1 MPQLEAYTHSATL
14 PALLCAWHHAPAD
27 ELVQQMTHHY
37 KVRRHDGVVDAVLL
51 AALDSDLVAC
61 REVAKHFQC
70 PYGSGESITPDGA
83 IVLADGTVVALDV
96 TVIGNSDAAKE
107 QIRRKT
113 VGWGSLGAL
122 ERALRARADTW
133 EKVRRAEEDGTMSR
147 REAEEER
154 QKAARL
160 VQQAWSGGYKRACE
174 LGGAIFVAMAL
185 TPYGGWHGEKNSAES
200 WTRRT
205 THTGDEV
212 GYYEFDQR
220 FEHPGRTW
228 ASATHRAFT
237 FACVGAAMAN
247 ETWKFVQAKSKQ
259 AMKQVL
265 GIRDEKTRMKV
276 TLPLA
281 LAPVT
286 QEDDM
291 RWNPNDDGIVSNP

>member
-1 MPQLEAYTHSATL
+1 
-14 PALLCAWHHAPAD
+14 
-27 ELVQQMTHHY
+27 
-37 KVRRHDGVVDAVLL
+37 
-51 AALDSDLVAC
+51 
-61 REVAKHFQC
+61 
-70 PYGSGESITPDGA
+70 
-83 IVLADGTVVALDV
+83 
-96 TVIGNSDAAKE
+96 
-107 QIRRKT
+107 
-113 VGWGSLGAL
+113 
-122 ERALRARADTW
+122 
-133 EKVRRAEEDGTMSR
+133 MSR

-205 THTGDEV
+205 THTGDDV